1 MRTKNILRC
10 PKCGF
15 EVLSEAN
22 ARHCAKCNTPMD
34 LIGKGES
41 KVNKR

>member
-10 PKCGF
+10 PQCGF

-22 ARHCAKCNTPMD
+22 ARNCAKCNAPMT

-41 KVNKR
+41 KGVRR